1 MAANGLSQIMNFPEL
16 KMQVLRQ
23 LKRDLAKAEN
33 YFNRSFDLPEISY
46 ALKGKKAGVAY
57 LQTNQIRFN
66 PVLLQENGEHYS
78 LSLSRVPDFEPAY
91 VMTVHKSQG
100 SEFEDVYFIMPLN
113 FSPVVT
119 KELIYTAIT
128 RAKSHFTLFSA
139 QKTWI
144 QGVKSAIER
153 QSGLGAQL
161 NRMIG

>member
-1 MAANGLSQIMNFPEL
+1 MNQVYSGDIGLILYDEEKN
-16 KMQVLRQ
+16 LRV
-23 LKRDLAKAEN
+23 
-33 YFNRSFDLPEISY
+33 YFD
-46 ALKGKKAGVAY
+46 
-57 LQTNQIRFN
+57 T
-66 PVLLQENGEHYS
+66 LQENGEHYS
-78 LSLSRVPDFEPAY
+78 LSLSRVPDFEPVY

-153 QSGLGAQL
+153 QSGLGVQL